1 MIIGYIIYQFVTI
14 FVQVLTWAI
23 IIRTLLSWFSV
34 GGGGIQPVFRL
45 LFEITEPVL
54 GPIRRAL
61 PTIGAID
68 FSPLVALLLVQFL
81 GGILAGLV
89 RSTIL

>member
-1 MIIGYIIYQFVTI
+1 VDIGYFLYEFVTI

-54 GPIRRAL
+54 SPIRRAL

>member
-1 MIIGYIIYQFVTI
+1 MDIGYFLYEFVTI

-54 GPIRRAL
+54 SPIRRAL

>member
-1 MIIGYIIYQFVTI
+1 VIIGYIIYQFVTI

>member
-1 MIIGYIIYQFVTI
+1 VEGYN
-14 FVQVLTWAI
+14 
-23 IIRTLLSWFSV
+23 
-34 GGGGIQPVFRL
+34 L

-54 GPIRRAL
+54 SPIRRAL